1 MRLRDQ
7 MKMIVHQAIGMH
19 LPPRLETGLTKR
31 TQKLLSI
38 RIIVKNRFASIAP
51 AHHVVAR
58 PGILDP

>member
-1 MRLRDQ
+1 